1 MKSAFTLGEQIDPKF
16 AKIVEYDKAEIDNPD
31 KRQPSRMLYM
41 DRINGVIDWVSRKF
55 PQPEGVTV
63 GEIGSAQGNMSMLL
77 AERGFNALA
86 IDINPDFLEYGKMKY
101 EKGNIEWVHANI
113 VTLNIPKESLDVAIM
128 GEIIEHCAYPEDV
141 IAKTLEFVKP
151 GGYVVITT
159 PNGARVKTGLPTFGE
174 FSKKEDRKKF
184 EELQFGPDG
193 NNHLFLFTLSEVDS
207 LIPKNAKVISRS
219 FVGSTILLNRRTKW
233 FFRIFPVRMFEKLI
247 RMLSGIPW
255 LNVKTFNNI
264 MVVIQKNA

>member
-1 MKSAFTLGEQIDPKF
+1 MKSAYSLDQNIDPKF
-16 AKIVEYDKAEIDNPD
+16 AKIVAYDKAEIDNPD
-31 KRQPSRMLYM
+31 KREPSRMLYV
-41 DRINGVIDWVSRKF
+41 DRIRGVIDWICKKF
-55 PQPEGVTV
+55 PEASGVTV

-77 AERGFNALA
+77 AERGFKALA

-101 EKGNIEWVHANI
+101 EKGDISWIHANI
-113 VTLNIPKESLDVAIM
+113 VTLNIPKNSLDVAIM

-159 PNGARVKTGLPTFGE
+159 PNGARVKTGLPTFSE

-207 LIPKNAKVISRS
+207 LIPQGAKVVSRS
-219 FVGSTILLNRRTKW
+219 FVGSTVLLNRRTKW
-233 FFRIFPVRMFEKLI
+233 FFRIFPVSIFEKLI
-247 RMLSGIPW
+247 RFLSRIPG